1 MNFNIKELRKE
12 YDKEKIDAFVE
23 SVKSINAEVIDRG
36 KELIKRLWYLEKTKR
51 YREFDDYEKAS
62 FKDFLWEICHIP
74 YNRYYELR
82 YAYHW
87 FPKEAEKYGPQTIQ
101 KVKTRVG
108 VVRLPETLKEMEKVL
123 VRAKGGFEREKI
135 NEVIDQIAPAK
146 AQPPKSD
153 SKSHW
158 KSMAD
163 QYRTKYES
171 LLKSYRLL
179 EKENEKLKEQ
189 LERQRTPI
197 ETFSAIR
204 NLMEPAL
211 KSA

>member
-12 YDKEKIDAFVE
+12 YDKEKIGDFVE
-23 SVKSINAEVIDRG
+23 SVKSINAGVIDRG

-51 YREFDDYEKAS
+51 YREFDDYGKAS

-108 VVRLPETLKEMEKVL
+108 VVKLPETLRKIGKALIRV
-123 VRAKGGFEREKI
+123 KGGFEREKI
-135 NEVIDQIAPAK
+135 NEVIDQIAPVK
-146 AQPPKSD
+146 TQSLKSD
-153 SKSHW
+153 SKAHW
-158 KSMAD
+158 KNVAD
-163 QYRTKYES
+163 QYRMKYET
-171 LLKSYRLL
+171 LLKSHRLL
-179 EKENEKLKEQ
+179 EKENKKLKEQ

-204 NLMEPAL
+204 DLMGPVP